1 LIENVEKLSEVIA
14 DVANA
19 STPVIGV
26 GGVGFGAVAVTA
38 WDLGDWIMIALKAGA
53 YCLYNTAITIAIE

>member
-1 LIENVEKLSEVIA
+1 MTKLIENVEKLSEVIA

-26 GGVGFGAVAVTA
+26 GVGFGAVAVTA
-38 WDLGDWIMIALKAGA
+38 WDLGDWIMIALKWRV
-53 YCLYNTAITIAIE
+53 LLI

>member
-1 LIENVEKLSEVIA
+1 MQIIVVSMSFYDDKELIENVEKLSEVIA

-26 GGVGFGAVAVTA
+26 LVLV
-38 WDLGDWIMIALKAGA
+38 LEPLR
-53 YCLYNTAITIAIE
+53 